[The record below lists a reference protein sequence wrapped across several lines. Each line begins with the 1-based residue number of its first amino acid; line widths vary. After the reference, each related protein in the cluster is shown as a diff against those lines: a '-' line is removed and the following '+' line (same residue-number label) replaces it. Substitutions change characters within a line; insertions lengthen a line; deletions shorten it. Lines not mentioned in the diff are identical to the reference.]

1 VDDGDAVERLRTGK
15 AFADLSD
22 WRKVW
27 VSGSDAYAWLN
38 DLVTADLSDLAAR
51 RARQALF
58 LSPTGG
64 LQAAFTVAWAEGGF
78 LLLQDPDQP
87 GSIRDLLERYV
98 LSSDVALED
107 RTDRLVLL
115 AFPGLAE
122 APLVGGLEGVT
133 SWVHSCLGHG
143 VDVLAPASQREA
155 LLRNLGDRFEPVS
168 EESVEAWRVA
178 EGLPRFGVDAQEGDL
193 PQESGMSSAV
203 SREKG
208 CFPGQEAVAK
218 VDMLGHP
225 RRVVLVLEAEGPA
238 SAGDPVMRDG
248 SQVGT
253 VTSASPKGERT
264 LLLARVEWEAREA
277 DVRTASGAALRRR
290 SA

>member
-1 VDDGDAVERLRTGK
+1 VGDEDDVERMRSGR
-15 AFADLSD
+15 AFADLSG

-27 VSGSDAYAWLN
+27 VSGSDAFEWLN
-38 DLVTADLSDLAAR
+38 DLVTADLSDLAPGS
-51 RARQALF
+51 ARQALF

-64 LQAAFTVAWAEGGF
+64 LRAAFTVAWVEGGF
-78 LLLQDPDQP
+78 LVLQDPVQP
-87 GSIRDLLERYV
+87 ASIHDLLERFV

-115 AFPGLAE
+115 AFPGVAE
-122 APLVGGLEGVT
+122 VPRVVGLEGVT
-133 SWVHSCLGHG
+133 SWVPSCLGRG
-143 VDVLAPASQREA
+143 VDVLTPVSQRER
-155 LLRNLGDRFEPVS
+155 LLQGLGDRFEPVGD
-168 EESVEAWRVA
+168 EGVEAWRVA
-178 EGLPRFGVDAQEGDL
+178 EGLPRFGVDALEGDL
-193 PQESGMSSAV
+193 PQESGLSSAV

-218 VDMLGHP
+218 VDRLGHP
-225 RRVVLVLEAEGPA
+225 RRVVLALEAEGPA
-238 SAGDPVMRDG
+238 SAGDAVMRDG

-253 VTSASPKGERT
+253 VTSASANRERT

-277 DVRTASGAALRRR
+277 GLHTASGATLRHR